1 MRMKIGFSTEET
13 TKKVPAA
20 ELPAAESMAAAPC
33 VVRVYFPA
41 RGFACTYY
49 NDKFDLRRGDIV
61 YVDGKLEGL
70 RGFVT
75 EVSYN
80 FKIKLSEYKRVIAQ
94 ANTEVKGK
102 FYMAGEQL
110 ITFSPK
116 TLSYQKVSAWFLP
129 PADPDE
135 AYARGS
141 GAGETLL
148 LEKFPK
154 KMEPQAV
161 ERGEAYYAENRV
173 VYLELAGARGR
184 AVVEGRTPYE
194 VEFTYQNGEIGG
206 LLCTCYE
213 VSACR
218 HEAAAL
224 LQLRELL
231 QIIEKQYAEQFEQS
245 GYFAAVRKATLLE
258 YAVDN
263 RENVG
268 FTLE

>member
-20 ELPAAESMAAAPC
+20 ELPAAESMAADPC

-41 RGFACTYY
+41 RGFVCTYY
-49 NDKFDLRRGDIV
+49 NEKFDLRRGDIV

-75 EVSYN
+75 EVSCN
-80 FKIKLSEYKRVIAQ
+80 FKIRLSDYKRVVAK
-94 ANTEVKGK
+94 ADTEVKGK
-102 FYMAGEQL
+102 FYAAGSHFM
-110 ITFSPK
+110 TFDAAALPYEK
-116 TLSYQKVSAWFLP
+116 AAAWFLP

-141 GAGETLL
+141 GAGETFL

-161 ERGEAYYAENRV
+161 ERGGTYYAENRV

>member
-1 MRMKIGFSTEET
+1 MRIKIRLS
-13 TKKVPAA
+13 KKKLQKRAHAA
-20 ELPAAESMAAAPC
+20 ELPAVRKAVAPS

-49 NDKFDLRRGDIV
+49 NDKFDLQCGDIV

-75 EVSYN
+75 EISYN

-94 ANTEVKGK
+94 ASTAVKGK
-102 FYMAGEQL
+102 FYAAGEQL

-116 TLSYQKVSAWFLP
+116 TLPYKKAAAWFLP
-129 PADPDE
+129 PADPNE
-135 AYARGS
+135 TYVRGRK
-141 GAGETLL
+141 AGETFP
-148 LEKFPK
+148 LEKLTEQ
-154 KMEPQAV
+154 MDALVVNCGREI
-161 ERGEAYYAENRV
+161 RAEDKV
-173 VYLELAGARGR
+173 LYLELAGTRGR
-184 AVVEGRTPYE
+184 AVVEGRKPYE
-194 VEFTYQNGEIGG
+194 VEFACQNGEIGG

-213 VSACR
+213 VSACK

-231 QIIEKQYAEQFEQS
+231 KIIEKQYAARFAQS
-245 GYFAAVRKATLLE
+245 GYFAAMPRATLFA

-263 RENVG
+263 REDVA
-268 FTLE
+268 FTLG

>member
-1 MRMKIGFSTEET
+1 MRIKIRLS
-13 TKKVPAA
+13 KKKLQKRAHAA
-20 ELPAAESMAAAPC
+20 ELPAVRKAVAPS

-41 RGFACTYY
+41 RGFACTYF
-49 NDKFDLRRGDIV
+49 NDKFDLQCGDIV

-94 ANTEVKGK
+94 ASTEVKGK

-110 ITFSPK
+110 ITFSPE
-116 TLSYQKVSAWFLP
+116 TLPYKKAAAWFLP

-135 AYARGS
+135 EYARGS
-141 GAGETLL
+141 GAGEAFL
-148 LEKFPK
+148 LEEILK
-154 KMEPQAV
+154 KMKPQDV
-161 ERGEAYYAENRV
+161 ERGGTYYAENRV

-184 AVVEGRTPYE
+184 AVVEGRKPYE
-194 VEFTYQNGEIGG
+194 VEFAYQNGEIGG

-213 VSACR
+213 VSACK
-218 HEAAAL
+218 HAAAAL

-263 RENVG
+263 RETIG

>member
-1 MRMKIGFSTEET
+1 MKIGFSIEET
-13 TKKVPAA
+13 SKKTPAA
-20 ELPAAESMAAAPC
+20 ELSAVESMVAAPSA
-33 VVRVYFPA
+33 VRVYFPA

-75 EVSYN
+75 EISYN
-80 FKIKLSEYKRVIAQ
+80 FRIKLSEYKHVIAK
-94 ANTEVKGK
+94 ADTAVRGK
-102 FYMAGEQL
+102 FYAAGSHFM
-110 ITFSPK
+110 TFDAD
-116 TLSYQKVSAWFLP
+116 TLPYEKAAAWFLP

-135 AYARGS
+135 EYARGS
-141 GAGETLL
+141 GAGEAFL
-148 LEKFPK
+148 LEEILK
-154 KMEPQAV
+154 KMKPQDV
-161 ERGEAYYAENRV
+161 ERGGTYYAENRV

-184 AVVEGRTPYE
+184 AVVEGRKPYE
-194 VEFTYQNGEIGG
+194 VEFAYQNGEIGG

-213 VSACR
+213 VSACK
-218 HEAAAL
+218 HAAAAL

-263 RENVG
+263 RETIG

>member
-1 MRMKIGFSTEET
+1 MRIKIRLS
-13 TKKVPAA
+13 KKKLQKRAHAA
-20 ELPAAESMAAAPC
+20 ELPAVRKAVAPS

-94 ANTEVKGK
+94 ASTEVKGK
-102 FYMAGEQL
+102 FYTAGEQL
-110 ITFSPK
+110 ITFSPE
-116 TLSYQKVSAWFLP
+116 TLPYKKAAAWFLP

-135 AYARGS
+135 TYVRGRKK
-141 GAGETLL
+141 GETFR
-148 LEKFPK
+148 LEKLTEQMNALVVNCGREIR
-154 KMEPQAV
+154 MEDKV
-161 ERGEAYYAENRV
+161 LC
-173 VYLELAGARGR
+173 LELAGTRGR
-184 AVVEGRTPYE
+184 AVVEGRKPYE

-213 VSACR
+213 VSACK

-245 GYFAAVRKATLLE
+245 GYFAAVRKTTLLE

-263 RENVG
+263 RETIG